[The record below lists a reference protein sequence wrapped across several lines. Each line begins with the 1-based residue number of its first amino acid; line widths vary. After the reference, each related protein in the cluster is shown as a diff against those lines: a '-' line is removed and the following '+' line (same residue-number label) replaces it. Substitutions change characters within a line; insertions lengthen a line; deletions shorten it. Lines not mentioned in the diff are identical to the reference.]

1 MPPPDIFTPDQILD
15 SAPISRN
22 LGPERFVHRSET
34 MTKLIQILL
43 AFSLLLIF
51 TSIITAN
58 PGTVAAYR
66 ISVSAKNT
74 RVLAVEAEFKATKNG
89 VIRMDENG
97 AQQFPA
103 RWAEFVRDLRA
114 FDKSGNPI
122 AVKELGD
129 ARWKL
134 AVRGGDLVRLKYDVH
149 LDHESHKWAAG
160 IDSVAFVRDWGIY
173 ATGRTYLIT
182 NDATDGQVDISFDIP
197 KGWHVTTPWLPKKD
211 KPNSYVAENHD
222 DLTESMIFAG
232 THKEFV
238 VDRNGFELRFALGG
252 SDLLT
257 EESRYR
263 SLANGVM
270 DYYISLMGGPP
281 KPPANARFSR
291 SVVILNPG
299 EQTDGEVI
307 GNNICII
314 VGSKSDPSSDLFA
327 RFIFAHEFFHLWNGK
342 SIIPKDTSDEWF
354 KEGFTNIY
362 AMKALI
368 HIGAISE
375 AEFFG
380 AMDTLFYK
388 RYSTDP
394 SYGKASMRDVASG
407 DEKHKHWGL
416 IYGGGMFTG
425 MCFDVS
431 IRKATNNKRSLDDL
445 LRSFYNRYAG
455 TTRTYSTNDLQN
467 SVSELV
473 GRDMRGFFADH
484 IYGKEPIPIAKCLSD
499 VGLSAEIAEGHLKI
513 ARKPAATDAE
523 TMMVNLMIGK

>member
-1 MPPPDIFTPDQILD
+1 
-15 SAPISRN
+15 
-22 LGPERFVHRSET
+22 
-34 MTKLIQILL
+34 MTKPIHILL
-43 AFSLLLIF
+43 AFSLLLIL

-58 PGTVAAYR
+58 AGTVASYR
-66 ISVSAKNT
+66 ISVSDKNI
-74 RVLAVEAEFKATKNG
+74 RVLAVEAEFKATNDG

-103 RWAEFVRDLRA
+103 RWAEFVHDLRA
-114 FDKSGNPI
+114 FDQNGDPI

-134 AVRGGDLVRLKYDVH
+134 AVRPGDLVRLKYNVV
-149 LDHESHKWAAG
+149 LDHESHQWSAG

-182 NDATDGQVDISFDIP
+182 NDAADGPVDISFDIP
-197 KGWHVTTPWLPKKD
+197 KGWHVTTPWLAKKD

-232 THKEFV
+232 THREFV

-252 SDLLT
+252 ADLLS
-257 EESRYR
+257 EEARYR
-263 SLANGVM
+263 SLANGAM
-270 DYYISLMGGPP
+270 DYYIRLMGGPP

-314 VGSKSDPSSDLFA
+314 VGSKNDPSSDLFA
-327 RFIFAHEFFHLWNGK
+327 KFIFAHEFFHLWNGK

-354 KEGFTNIY
+354 KEGFTNVY

-375 AEFFG
+375 AELFG
-380 AMDTLFYK
+380 AMDGLFYK

-394 SYGKASMRDVASG
+394 SYGTASMRDVASG
-407 DEKHKHWGL
+407 DEKHNHWGL

-425 MCFDVS
+425 LCFDVS

-445 LRSFYNRYAG
+445 MRSFYNRYAG
-455 TTRTYSTNDLQN
+455 TARTYSTNDLQT

-473 GRDMRGFFADH
+473 GRDMSGFFADH

-499 VGLSAEIAEGHLKI
+499 AGLSAEVADGHLKI
-513 ARKPAATDAE
+513 ARKPAASDAE
-523 TMMVNLMIGK
+523 TTMINSMIGK